1 MFFSCRDCTRMLNT
15 VPLVEEVTCGKRKGT
30 RMLLVI
36 DVGNTHTV
44 IGIFEGDRT
53 LGCWRIQTVEGGTA
67 DEYWIKL
74 RNLAIIGNVD
84 ASRIDGVI
92 ISCVVPPLVGALEE
106 LCSNFLK
113 VRPLFVGPGMK
124 TGMPIRYDNPRE
136 VGADRIVNAV
146 AAYERYH
153 SDLIAVD
160 FGTATTFDYINKAG
174 EYEGGAIAPG
184 VKIAAEALFHK
195 ASKLFRVE
203 FVAPERVIA
212 KDTASAIQS
221 GIVYGY
227 ASLVDGILL
236 KMFDELGSRPNVI
249 ATGGLAPVIV
259 EHTKY
264 VDEIDEDLTLK
275 GLKILYYRNLP
286 AKKG

>member
-1 MFFSCRDCTRMLNT
+1 
-15 VPLVEEVTCGKRKGT
+15 
-30 RMLLVI
+30 MLLAI

-44 IGIFEGDRT
+44 IGIFEGDKR
-53 LGCWRIQTVEGGTA
+53 LGGWRIQTIETGTA

-74 RNLAIIGNVD
+74 RNLTIIGNVD
-84 ASRIDGVI
+84 VSKIDGVI
-92 ISCVVPPLVGALEE
+92 ISCVVPPLMRALEE
-106 LCSNFLK
+106 LCREFLRI
-113 VRPLFVGPGMK
+113 RPLFVGPGMK

-146 AAYERYH
+146 AAYEKYR

-160 FGTATTFDYINKAG
+160 FGTATTFDYINKSG

-203 FVAPERVIA
+203 LVAPERVIA

-236 KMFDELGSRPNVI
+236 KMFEELGSRPVVI

-259 EHTKY
+259 AHTRH
-264 VDEIDEDLTLK
+264 VDEIETDLTME
-275 GLKILYYRNLP
+275 GLRILYQRNLP
-286 AKKG
+286 AKK